1 MNNERLQS
9 KGSHEN
15 VFIGYFLYKSSSY
28 EKHRLLA
35 PDPNERTAN
44 PKQKS
49 VLEFFKGN
57 GDISFF
63 AIWANIDILSN
74 LFLIIYENKKRE
86 KGVIFYD
93 FSFIRKRKIYI

>member
-9 KGSHEN
+9 KGSHEK

-63 AIWANIDILSN
+63 LLFGQILIYYQTF
-74 LFLIIYENKKRE
+74 FLLKHFQMAY
-86 KGVIFYD
+86 
-93 FSFIRKRKIYI
+93 